1 VIDRGLVG
9 QAALTLELVRSAFSL
24 HLQTREE
31 PGSLAVT
38 EAQRAGCVI
47 VGSPVGCFP
56 EYVADGEEGFLIPG
70 DPRSAEVQAGAAR
83 KVLEVARDPETLT
96 RVRRAALWASKSSD
110 LLARV
115 WVADWERRLGRG
127 QGKTS
132 AESCPACGGGTI
144 LLADGLHC
152 LACGTFTRGPRP
164 SSEPEPPRAGRG

>member
-1 VIDRGLVG
+1 MVG
-9 QAALTLELVRSAFSL
+9 QAALALELIRSAFSL

-31 PGSLAVT
+31 PGSLAIA

-83 KVLEVARDPETLT
+83 KVLEVSRDPETLT
-96 RVRRAALWASKSSD
+96 RVRRAALLAAKSSD

-127 QGKTS
+127 R
-132 AESCPACGGGTI
+132 AEAAAQSCPACGGNTV

-152 LACGTFTRGPRP
+152 LACGTFARGPRP
-164 SSEPEPPRAGRG
+164 SAEPEPQRARRG